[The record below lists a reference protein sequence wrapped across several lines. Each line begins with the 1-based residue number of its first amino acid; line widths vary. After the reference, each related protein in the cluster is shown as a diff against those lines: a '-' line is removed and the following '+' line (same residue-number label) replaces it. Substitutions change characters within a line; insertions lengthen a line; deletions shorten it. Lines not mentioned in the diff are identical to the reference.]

1 MPAQPAYITRNRH
14 GTFYFRIVV
23 PLPLR
28 SALGFQREIRRSLKT
43 DSQRLALRRAR
54 QFAARY
60 EAAFDKVLTM
70 VERDDYQI
78 TDEDIEAWAVEI
90 ERAGSS
96 EPWGS
101 WSSPSM
107 EQPEQS
113 DSPITDAER
122 REDDE
127 QQRRALIAKV
137 LTGSSKRTIPNH
149 QQELAEQ
156 LFDFGRSL
164 PYRLFAKL
172 LPERLKALALE
183 QGRANTPQPV
193 NTARPAETAGPTLYE
208 LWNLHRESED
218 KRGKP
223 ISKSAY
229 VDERGHA
236 CRLNIL
242 SENRPVSALSL
253 EDFNQLYMLVMQVKL
268 SRGSKLPPPESPPEA
283 ILAGPNDERL
293 GAATLK
299 KIILRL
305 DVLHKFAYKRGYTSV
320 DPAKTDKPY
329 IEEEDSVPQ
338 EEKAFTP
345 DDLSAI
351 FTGFLY
357 SGTDSGSFD
366 LVYPYQ
372 FWLPLLGLY
381 TGGRLNEICQLDT
394 EDVRQDRRTDIW
406 MIDIADDPKDRPLP
420 KALKN
425 KSSRRH
431 LPIHDELIRIGFLD
445 FVEQARR
452 EGREKLFSDGLVYH
466 DGKGW
471 GSRAT
476 TFFTR
481 MPSGSTKSGGY
492 FHSVG
497 IRKRLENGKTD
508 SKKFHTFRHTFVD
521 LVRNTS
527 AEALSVLTALTG
539 HSDPDRNESATYGTG
554 FYMQN
559 KHRILHSVDFPVD
572 LSKVTYADFERRLG
586 HIVAPCVKAHRAEFG
601 LNQSERLP
609 E

>member
-70 VERDDYQI
+70 VERDEI
-78 TDEDIEAWAVEI
+78 TDEDVERFGAEI
-90 ERAGSS
+90 NQAGNIDAF
-96 EPWGS
+96 GA
-101 WSSPSM
+101 WSSPPQ
-107 EQPEQS
+107 EPK
-113 DSPITDAER
+113 PAE
-122 REDDE
+122 ESSLTDDE
-127 QQRRALIAKV
+127 WQEIEMQGRLGAIAQA
-137 LTGSSKRTIPNH
+137 LTGSAKRPIPPH
-149 QQELAEQ
+149 QQALAKNLLDWGQ
-156 LFDFGRSL
+156 PL
-164 PYRLFAKL
+164 PYQIFKRGLAKQI
-172 LPERLKALALE
+172 EALASSL
-183 QGRANTPQPV
+183 GGLISA
-193 NTARPAETAGPTLYE
+193 APAATVPALSGPTIYE
-208 LWNLHRESED
+208 LWNLHREYED
-218 KRGKP
+218 KRGKT
-223 ISKSAY
+223 ISKSGY

-236 CRLNIL
+236 RRLNIL
-242 SENRPVSALSL
+242 SRNRPISALSL
-253 EDFNQLYMLVMQVKL
+253 EDFNQLYMLAKEVKL
-268 SRGSKLPPPESPPEA
+268 SRGVKLPAPDSPPET
-283 ILAGPNDERL
+283 ILAGPGDERL
-293 GAATLK
+293 GAATLQK
-299 KIILRL
+299 LILRL
-305 DVLHKFAYKRGYTSV
+305 DVLHRFAYKRGYTTV
-320 DPAKTDKPY
+320 DPAKTDKPH
-329 IEEEDSVPQ
+329 IEYEAPSSEDKS
-338 EEKAFTP
+338 FTP
-345 DDLSAI
+345 EDLAAI
-351 FTGFLY
+351 FNGFLY
-357 SGTDSGSFD
+357 SGIDSGTFKY
-366 LVYPYQ
+366 VYPYQ

-381 TGGRLNEICQLDT
+381 TGGRLNELCQLDT
-394 EDVRQDRRTDIW
+394 EDVRQDRRTGIW
-406 MIDIADDPKDRPLP
+406 IIDIADDPKDKPLP

-431 LPIHDELIRIGFLD
+431 LPIHDELIRMGFLD
-445 FVEQARR
+445 FAEQARR

-466 DGKGW
+466 EGKGW
-471 GSRAT
+471 GSKAT

-481 MPSGSTKSGGY
+481 MPSGTTKSGGY

-497 IRKRLENGKTD
+497 IRKRRENGKTD
-508 SKKFHTFRHTFVD
+508 KKKFHTFRHTFVD

-527 AEALSVLTALTG
+527 TEALNVLTALTG

-609 E
+609 K

>member
-78 TDEDIEAWAVEI
+78 TDEDIEAWAAEI
-90 ERAGSS
+90 EGAGSS

-107 EQPEQS
+107 EQAEQS
-113 DSPITDAER
+113 NSPITDAER

-127 QQRRALIAKV
+127 QQRRALIAQV
-137 LTGSSKRTIPNH
+137 LTGSSKRAIPTH

-208 LWNLHRESED
+208 LWSLHREYED
-218 KRGKP
+218 KRGKT
-223 ISKSAY
+223 ISKSGY

-242 SENRPVSALSL
+242 SRNRPISALSL
-253 EDFNQLYMLVMQVKL
+253 EDFNQLYMHAKEVKL
-268 SRGSKLPPPESPPEA
+268 SRGVKLPAPDSPPET
-283 ILAGPNDERL
+283 ILAGSGDERL
-293 GAATLK
+293 GAATLQK
-299 KIILRL
+299 LILRL
-305 DVLHKFAYKRGYTSV
+305 DVLHRFAYKRGFTTV
-320 DPAKTDKPY
+320 DPAKTDKPH
-329 IEEEDSVPQ
+329 IEYEAPSSED
-338 EEKAFTP
+338 KAFTP
-345 DDLSAI
+345 EDLAAI
-351 FTGFLY
+351 FNGFLY
-357 SGTDSGSFD
+357 SGIDSGTFKY
-366 LVYPYQ
+366 VYPYQ

-381 TGGRLNEICQLDT
+381 TGGRLNELCQLDT
-394 EDVRQDRRTDIW
+394 EDVRQDRRTGIW
-406 MIDIADDPKDRPLP
+406 VIDIADDPKDKPLP

-431 LPIHDELIRIGFLD
+431 LPIHDELIRVGFLD
-445 FVEQARR
+445 FAEQARR

-466 DGKGW
+466 EGKGW
-471 GSRAT
+471 GSKAT

-481 MPSGSTKSGGY
+481 MPSGSTKSEGY

-508 SKKFHTFRHTFVD
+508 KKKFHTFRHTFVD

-527 AEALSVLTALTG
+527 ADALNVLTALTG

-559 KHRILHSVDFPVD
+559 KHRVLHSVDFPVD
-572 LSKVTYADFERRLG
+572 LSKVTYADFEQRLG
-586 HIVAPCVKAHRAEFG
+586 HIVAPSVKEHRAEFG
-601 LNQSERLP
+601 LNQSERIP